1 MRLNEVAQMIGKSR
15 AYVYKLHNRLKK
27 EEPEYE
33 SEIIKDRIE
42 TITEKG
48 YDLIIKRVENPLR
61 KGRKKNASLF
71 QETRNGVQDKD
82 YSG

>member
-1 MRLNEVAQMIGKSR
+1 MRLNEVAKMIGKSR

-33 SEIIKDRIE
+33 DEIIHDRIE
-42 TITEKG
+42 TITKKG

-71 QETRNGVQDKD
+71 QETWDGVQGEDNP
-82 YSG
+82 G